1 MQANG
6 IAEKEA
12 KTANSKRVRK
22 RTIRAMDGYGDAN
35 DQDEKA
41 EYHVNKIKTR
51 ARSMRKIK
59 TRALKGRPSTFFY
72 RMQANDA
79 SARCKQTMSQTMHAN
94 DASKRCIDVVQ
105 LCDVYYVLLRWKNA
119 LHTSSSISGN
129 QLN

>member
-1 MQANG
+1 MYTYAYILYRIKANDASKRCKQTMQANG

-59 TRALKGRPSTFFY
+59 TRALKGRPSTFFIG
-72 RMQANDA
+72 
-79 SARCKQTMSQTMHAN
+79 CKQTMQAH
-94 DASKRCIDVVQ
+94 DASKRCTQ
-105 LCDVYYVLLRWKNA
+105 KMHANNA
-119 LHTSSSISGN
+119 LMWCSDAMCTMH
-129 QLN
+129 